1 MKTLP
6 TQDSGGRCLTYKC
19 EVEWEANLKTKQKT
33 KQQQSS
39 SHVEMF
45 RDYVSTGKNRRS
57 ASTVHCV
64 QVVLDTVHVTAS
76 PDRS

>member
-19 EVEWEANLKTKQKT
+19 EVEWKANLKTKQKQNNSRRHMLRFFVT
-33 KQQQSS
+33 TLHQK
-39 SHVEMF
+39 
-45 RDYVSTGKNRRS
+45 KNRRS